1 MKVLLVDDDD
11 SFIQVVTS
19 AFEKEGINLIIAKS
33 GSEGMNKAKQEKP
46 DLILLD
52 QVLTDITGNDVLVQ
66 IKADLEIKNIPIV
79 MISNFGHE
87 ALVEQAMEKGAVDYI
102 YKYQVQMQDIVNK
115 IKNILNPSSNP
126 SPSLQ
131 E

>member
-11 SFIQVVTS
+11 NFIQVITA
-19 AFEKEGINLIIAKS
+19 AFEKEEINLIVAKS

-52 QVLTDITGNDVLVQ
+52 QVLTDITGNDVLGQ

-87 ALVEQAMEKGAVDYI
+87 MLVKKAMEKGAVDYI
-102 YKYQVQMQDIVNK
+102 YKYQAQMQDIVNK
-115 IKNILNPSSNP
+115 EKNILNPQSSS
-126 SPSLQ
+126 SPPQ
-131 E
+131 Q

>member
-52 QVLTDITGNDVLVQ
+52 QMLTDITGNDVLAQ
-66 IKADLEIKNIPIV
+66 LKSDYLTKDIPV
-79 MISNFGHE
+79 MMISNFGHE
-87 ALVEQAMEKGAVDYI
+87 ALVKQAMEKGAVDYI
-102 YKYQVQMQDIVNK
+102 YKYQVQMQDILDKVK
-115 IKNILNPSSNP
+115 KILNPTIN
-126 SPSLQ
+126 
-131 E
+131 

>member
-1 MKVLLVDDDD
+1 MKVLLVDDEEN
-11 SFIQVVTS
+11 FRQILTS

-102 YKYQVQMQDIVNK
+102 YKYSVETKDIINK
-115 IKNILNPSSNP
+115 VKDLLKVAPA
-126 SPSLQ
+126 Q
-131 E
+131 QG